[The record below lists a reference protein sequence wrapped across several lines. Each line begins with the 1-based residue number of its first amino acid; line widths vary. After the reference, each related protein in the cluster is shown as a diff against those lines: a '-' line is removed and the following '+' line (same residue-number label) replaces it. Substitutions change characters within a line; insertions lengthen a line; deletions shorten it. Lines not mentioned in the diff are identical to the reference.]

1 MKGLLVK
8 DFYCLKQNM
17 KYIIT
22 ILLLFGLIFI
32 PQGGSNF
39 SSVLILLFSM
49 MVITTMNYDHTDK
62 WNHFALTMPLTRT
75 MLVRGKYF
83 FLLLMLAAGLIVSLL
98 FSLVGATVFQVR
110 VSVLELLAVNGCSA
124 LAALWMGAILLP
136 LIYRFGVERARLL
149 LLLIV
154 AVPLGGILAIGPSL
168 HGISMPY
175 LTPQWIALL
184 AAGIVLLTALAFFC
198 SYLLSVKIYQK
209 RELA

>member
-17 KYIIT
+17 KYIMIT
-22 ILLLFGLIFI
+22 LLLFCLIFI

-75 MLVRGKYF
+75 MLVRSKY
-83 FLLLMLAAGLIVSLL
+83 LLMLIMLAVGITVSLL
-98 FSLVGATVFQVR
+98 FSLAGAIIFQAEFAVP
-110 VSVLELLAVNGCSA
+110 ELLAVNGASA

-154 AVPLGGILAIGPSL
+154 ALPLGGMLAVGSSL
-168 HGISMPY
+168 HGGSLPY
-175 LTPQWIALL
+175 LTPQWIALF
-184 AAGIVLLTALAFFC
+184 AAGIVLLTALVFFC

-209 RELA
+209 KELA